1 MSRIE
6 NDADPVAENIEEE
19 ETEQIANVPDMAK
32 SIGTVT
38 TEHRSDAG
46 QNESTCIKCDAL
58 ASRVIKLQ
66 KKISW
71 LKKSKQKL
79 NDSLNAVY
87 IYFLIELGY

>member
-6 NDADPVAENIEEE
+6 SDADPVSENIEEE
-19 ETEQIANVPDMAK
+19 ETEQIADVPDMAE
-32 SIGTVT
+32 SIGT
-38 TEHRSDAG
+38 EHTSDTRQIEG
-46 QNESTCIKCDAL
+46 TCSKCDAL

-66 KKISW
+66 KKTSW

-87 IYFLIELGY
+87 IHFLIELGY

>member
-1 MSRIE
+1 MSRIVS
-6 NDADPVAENIEEE
+6 DADPVAENIKEEE
-19 ETEQIANVPDMAK
+19 IEQIADVPDVAE
-32 SIGTVT
+32 SIGT
-38 TEHRSDAG
+38 EHTSDTR
-46 QNESTCIKCDAL
+46 QNESTCSKCDAL

-87 IYFLIELGY
+87 IHFLIELGY

>member
-6 NDADPVAENIEEE
+6 SDADSVAENIEEE
-19 ETEQIANVPDMAK
+19 ETDQIANVPDMAE
-32 SIGTVT
+32 SIGT
-38 TEHRSDAG
+38 EHTSVAG
-46 QNESTCIKCDAL
+46 QNESTCSKCDAL

-87 IYFLIELGY
+87 IHFLIELGY

>member
-6 NDADPVAENIEEE
+6 SDADPAAENIGEE
-19 ETEQIANVPDMAK
+19 ETKEIANVLDMAE
-32 SIGTVT
+32 SID
-38 TEHRSDAG
+38 TEHANDAG
-46 QNESTCIKCDAL
+46 QNESTCSKCDAL